1 LVSANGTFKIAEWPA
16 EVVSAAMEQA
26 TQATSAA
33 VAQVVTSLALHPL
46 DVIKLRLSKVRHCG
60 QGRRSLRSSFAPL
73 LQGCDENGVP
83 YTSSVDA
90 LKRAR
95 GPISGICADAARARL
110 AGLLRESGVASLYT
124 GLRSKLLMDII
135 RTVSF
140 HYTFTALKE
149 VIPRRSIQIARAS
162 SAERSPKGPNTIAGV
177 QAPTGFSWREFTDG
191 ESGSLRPIKTV
202 PAKAAQSHS
211 LFLTPFCSRALRCVV
226 LGYI

>member
-1 LVSANGTFKIAEWPA
+1 MLQWSRQRKRPPRQLHRSSHRWHFIPSMSSSFVSARSGT
-16 EVVSAAMEQA
+16 
-26 TQATSAA
+26 A
-33 VAQVVTSLALHPL
+33 VRAG
-46 DVIKLRLSKVRHCG
+46 VRSG
-60 QGRRSLRSSFAPL
+60 AVAPL

-162 SAERSPKGPNTIAGV
+162 FRRAFAEGAKYDRRRTSPDRFQLA
-177 QAPTGFSWREFTDG
+177 
-191 ESGSLRPIKTV
+191 
-202 PAKAAQSHS
+202 
-211 LFLTPFCSRALRCVV
+211 
-226 LGYI
+226 